1 MLVFG
6 HTGLIK
12 YTKLILSVLTFKLL
26 LPEYFKL
33 RMWLTVFL
41 LDAAAVGII
50 ICTPKLPQSTW
61 SHSSLEVNAEAL
73 HVLCTHS
80 VKTALGS

>member
-12 YTKLILSVLTFKLL
+12 YTKLILSVLTFKLW

-33 RMWLTVFL
+33 RMWLTIFL

-50 ICTPKLPQSTW
+50 ICIPKHPQSTW
-61 SHSSLEVNAEAL
+61 SHSPLEVNAEAL
-73 HVLCTHS
+73 QCPQ
-80 VKTALGS
+80 